1 MNSSMNVHARPDLRR
16 SQLTHLAA
24 GLFMFSIPLVL
35 IALPLVLL
43 GLHEGKA
50 ARLIERE
57 GHDAEATIERM
68 WTTRKR
74 RNGVGSTGSPVEY
87 HLRYRFQTQAG
98 DEMTSSTTVT
108 LVFYSRVG
116 ARIEFRKAT
125 DPVPTFPV
133 RYAISNPKI
142 NEIEPGALSSGSRS
156 SILAAGIIA
165 FLCLSLMAWWVRG
178 GLRAMRRARPVWT
191 TR

>member
-50 ARLIERE
+50 GRLIERE

-87 HLRYRFQTQAG
+87 HLRSLPDAGRRRNDVLDDGNPGVLFEGRRPYRVQKSHGPSANV
-98 DEMTSSTTVT
+98 S
-108 LVFYSRVG
+108 
-116 ARIEFRKAT
+116 
-125 DPVPTFPV
+125 
-133 RYAISNPKI
+133 
-142 NEIEPGALSSGSRS
+142 
-156 SILAAGIIA
+156 
-165 FLCLSLMAWWVRG
+165 CSLRDQQSQDQ
-178 GLRAMRRARPVWT
+178 RDRTRRT
-191 TR
+191 